1 MRARVDGWRG
11 WIGCGECRRHRHVGP
26 PLRCVPQALSRALSD
41 VSAVS
46 RVLPRLRRI
55 NNASSDLV
63 DRFPKLLPQY
73 KDDDPPKEIAKWG
86 LALFLS
92 KARNPLSALS

>member
-1 MRARVDGWRG
+1 
-11 WIGCGECRRHRHVGP
+11 
-26 PLRCVPQALSRALSD
+26 
-41 VSAVS
+41 
-46 RVLPRLRRI
+46 VLPRLRRI

-92 KARNPLSALS
+92 KAHNPLSALS